1 MVEYLLIL
9 VLTGSTTN
17 TSIPSVAITTQV
29 VATKEDCERLRNV
42 FVQNNN
48 FNVGQSIMY
57 KARAQCVEIHS
68 TKNSLK

>member
-29 VATKEDCERLRNV
+29 VATKESCERSGNV

-68 TKNSLK
+68 TKTR